1 MSKTLVGI
9 SRAKLLKTLVGT
21 SRAKLLNTLVGSG
34 LHFSQNHI
42 VIF

>member
-21 SRAKLLNTLVGSG
+21 SRAKLLNALVGSG

-42 VIF
+42 VTF